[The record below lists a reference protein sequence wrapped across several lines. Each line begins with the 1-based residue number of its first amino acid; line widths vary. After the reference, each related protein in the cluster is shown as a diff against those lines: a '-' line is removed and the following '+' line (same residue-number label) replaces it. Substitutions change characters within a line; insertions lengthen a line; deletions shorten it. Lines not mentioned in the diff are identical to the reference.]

1 MTTPLE
7 QKILS
12 QLRSAQLTS
21 NMSDDHLSLLASI
34 AQELDF
40 TADEIIYEKGRIGQ
54 AIYLIES
61 GQVVIETHIPDQ
73 GRLVLNTLGPGHFF
87 GWSSIFPKEAKMA
100 WTRSIEPTTVLAFSA
115 SALKEA
121 MQEDPR
127 FEYALMQRASIDM
140 TARILDRRQQL
151 ADMLNK

>member
-21 NMSDDHLSLLASI
+21 NMSSDHLMVLTSI
-34 AQELDF
+34 AQEMDF

-61 GQVVIETHIPDQ
+61 GQVAIETHIPNQ

-87 GWSSIFPKEAKMA
+87 GWSSIFPNESKMA
-100 WTRSIEPTTVLAFSA
+100 WTRSTEPTTVLAFA
-115 SALKEA
+115 AEPLLKA

-127 FEYALMQRASIDM
+127 LEYALMRRASIDM
-140 TARILDRRQQL
+140 TDRILARRQQL
-151 ADMLNK
+151 ADTIE